1 MDFPDGQGIIGRIV
15 EDILKKYCVFS
26 QNIVSYIRSIM
37 LMKKISLDFTLL
49 VFCLFTLCH
58 AQDVS
63 VIIRSADELMRG
75 NSSFSRVTMTI
86 VKPEWQRKIAMI
98 AWSLEPGYS
107 IIYVSEPARDKG
119 TVTLKRGNEV
129 WNWLPS
135 VQKVI
140 KIPPSMMLQS
150 SMGSDFTNDDLVRAS
165 SIVKDYTYT
174 VLGREV
180 YEGYD
185 CYKIQLIPKPEASIV
200 WAKVLIWISS
210 KGFFELKTEYYDE
223 DGTLVKS
230 CIGSNIKT
238 FGDRRLPAHWE
249 MIPHDNPGN
258 MTILDYDE
266 LKFNISIHTDYFSLQ
281 NMKRIH

>member
-1 MDFPDGQGIIGRIV
+1 
-15 EDILKKYCVFS
+15 
-26 QNIVSYIRSIM
+26 
-37 LMKKISLDFTLL
+37 MKKISSDFTSS
-49 VFCLFTLCH
+49 VSFFTLCH

-140 KIPPSMMLQS
+140 KIPPSMMLQLW
-150 SMGSDFTNDDLVRAS
+150 MG
-165 SIVKDYTYT
+165 I
-174 VLGREV
+174 
-180 YEGYD
+180 
-185 CYKIQLIPKPEASIV
+185 
-200 WAKVLIWISS
+200 
-210 KGFFELKTEYYDE
+210 
-223 DGTLVKS
+223 
-230 CIGSNIKT
+230 
-238 FGDRRLPAHWE
+238 
-249 MIPHDNPGN
+249 
-258 MTILDYDE
+258 
-266 LKFNISIHTDYFSLQ
+266 
-281 NMKRIH
+281 